1 MPSVITGINPLN
13 TSVVYGA
20 LYNMVISQ
28 ECFGGNIKGT
38 YSQLVDRARIDV
50 GLYGDQVWKYSTD
63 ALGSYKFNVDTPDQL
78 NVLATHRPK
87 APEVQSIVIDQFF
100 QIALTLD
107 DYLSKQA
114 WGTEGAFSQF
124 NSVMMGWI
132 ADTKRIID
140 STTYN
145 TFIGT
150 NETDIGEQQ
159 RTIKLDDGQNEA
171 LTIAVD
177 LANLLTEVKD
187 ISRSFNDYGFIRSYD
202 ESDLIVIFNAQYW
215 NSLTKLDMPQVFHT
229 QGLLNEFEKV
239 NLPARYFGT
248 IVGDTHVAFTVPQN
262 APQTYRTTIEL
273 DIMRDGEK
281 LHLFP
286 ADEVK
291 YGDTFLNTDPQ
302 DNANYMKNYN
312 GKVYEDE
319 LYVEDNKIAYKVMHK
334 RSVPYMSAFTTSTT
348 FKNAKNLSSNFYTTF
363 GRNSLEHLKNF
374 PFITARTNG

>member
-1 MPSVITGINPLN
+1 MPSVITSINPLN
-13 TSVVYGA
+13 TNLVYGA

-28 ECFGGNIKGT
+28 ECFGSPVKNT

-50 GLYGDQVWKYSTD
+50 GLYGDQKWFYSTD
-63 ALGSYKFNVDTPDQL
+63 VLGSYKFNVDTPDQL

-87 APEVQSIVIDQFF
+87 APEVQNIVIDQFF
-100 QIALTLD
+100 QIAITLD
-107 DYLSKQA
+107 EFQSKMA
-114 WGTEGAFSQF
+114 WGSEGAFSQF
-124 NSVMMGWI
+124 NSVMMGMI

-159 RTIKLDDGQNEA
+159 RTINLVDGQNKA

-177 LANLLTEVKD
+177 LANLLTEIKD
-187 ISRSFNDYGFIRSYD
+187 ISRQFNDYGFIRSYD
-202 ESDLIVIFNAQYW
+202 ESDLIVIFNAQYR

-248 IVGDTHVAFTVPQN
+248 IVGDNHTQMTIPKDGLK
-262 APQTYRTTIEL
+262 TYRTLVER
-273 DIMRDGEK
+273 DIVRDGETI
-281 LHLFP
+281 HLFG
-286 ADEVK
+286 ADKLEA
-291 YGDTFLNTDPQ
+291 GDV
-302 DNANYMKNYN
+302 
-312 GKVYEDE
+312 VYEDE
-319 LYVEDNKIAYKVMHK
+319 TYMEDKTIAYKVMHK

-348 FKNAKNLSSNFYTTF
+348 FKNAKNLSTNFYTTF
-363 GRNSLEHLKNF
+363 GRNTLEHLKNF

>member
-1 MPSVITGINPLN
+1 MPSVITGINPMN
-13 TSVVYGA
+13 TNLVYAA
-20 LYNMVISQ
+20 LYNLVISQ

-63 ALGSYKFNVDTPDQL
+63 ALASYKFNVDTEDQL
-78 NVLATHRPK
+78 NVLKTHRPK
-87 APEVQSIVIDQFF
+87 APKVQNIVIDQFF

-107 DYLSKQA
+107 EYLSKQA

-150 NETDIGEQQ
+150 NETDIGKQQ
-159 RTIKLDDGQNEA
+159 RTINLVPEQNDA
-171 LTIAVD
+171 LTIALD
-177 LANLLTEVKD
+177 LANLLTEIKD
-187 ISRSFNDYGFIRSYD
+187 VSRDYNDYGFIRSYD
-202 ESDLIVIFNAQYW
+202 ESDLIVVFNAQFW
-215 NSLTKLDMPQVFHT
+215 NQLKKVDMPVVFRT
-229 QGLLNEFEKV
+229 EGLLDEFEKV

-248 IVGDTHVAFTVPQN
+248 VVDANNHTLMTIPTGAL
-262 APQTYRTTIEL
+262 QTYRTLVEMDVT
-273 DIMRDGEK
+273 RDDEVV
-281 LHLFP
+281 HLFP
-286 ADEVK
+286 
-291 YGDTFLNTDPQ
+291 GDVLLGGE
-302 DNANYMKNYN
+302 K
-312 GKVYEDE
+312 GYEDE
-319 LYVEDNKIAYKVMHK
+319 VYMEDDKIAYKVMHK

-348 FKNAKNLSSNFYTTF
+348 FKNAKNLSTNYYTTF
-363 GRNSLEHLKNF
+363 GRNTLEHLMNF

>member
-13 TSVVYGA
+13 TNLVYAA

-50 GLYGDQVWKYSTD
+50 GLYGDQKWFYSTD
-63 ALGSYKFNVDTPDQL
+63 ALASYKFNVDTEDQL
-78 NVLATHRPK
+78 NVLKTHRPK
-87 APEVQSIVIDQFF
+87 APEVQNIVIDQFF

-107 DYLSKQA
+107 EYLSKQA

-150 NETDIGEQQ
+150 NETDIGKQQ
-159 RTIKLDDGQNEA
+159 RTINLVPDQNDA
-171 LTIAVD
+171 LTIALD
-177 LANLLTEVKD
+177 LANLLTEIKD
-187 ISRSFNDYGFIRSYD
+187 VSRDYNDYGFIRSYD
-202 ESDLIVIFNAQYW
+202 ESDLIVVFNAQYW
-215 NSLTKLDMPQVFHT
+215 NSLKKVDMPVVFHNE
-229 QGLLNEFEKV
+229 GLLDEFEKV

-248 IVGDTHVAFTVPQN
+248 VVGN
-262 APQTYRTTIEL
+262 AHTQMTIPSDALQTYRTLVERDITRSGETI
-273 DIMRDGEK
+273 
-281 LHLFP
+281 HLFA
-286 ADEVK
+286 ADKLEA
-291 YGDTFLNTDPQ
+291 GDI
-302 DNANYMKNYN
+302 
-312 GKVYEDE
+312 VYEDE
-319 LYVEDNKIAYKVMHK
+319 TYMEDNKIAYKVMHK

-348 FKNAKNLSSNFYTTF
+348 FKNAKNLSTNYYTTF
-363 GRNSLEHLKNF
+363 GRNTLEHLMNF